1 MRLQPTE
8 FTKMATAMILGRY
21 VAATGVKLTDFSSQL
36 KSLAIIGLPIALI
49 ALQPDFGS
57 IIIFA
62 ALIIPLYREGFPSI
76 YLIIGISV
84 SIFFILTLLIPR
96 TELLIGI
103 AALGLILVILLQ
115 NRKWIFSILF
125 VLAIIVGFIFATDY
139 LLNEV
144 AKPYSK
150 ARVEAIFKPELVDPQ
165 AEGWNLNNQ
174 K

>member
-1 MRLQPTE
+1 MIALLAGVLIFGVKINGARAWFDFGFMRLQPAE

-103 AALGLILVILLQ
+103 AALGLILVSLLQ
-115 NRKWIFSILF
+115 KSKVDILYPF
-125 VLAIIVGFIFATDY
+125 RLSHHSRFHF
-139 LLNEV
+139 
-144 AKPYSK
+144 
-150 ARVEAIFKPELVDPQ
+150 RH
-165 AEGWNLNNQ
+165 
-174 K
+174 